1 MGYISSETLIS
12 YCALLVQAFNKN
24 GSIYLKFRCP
34 RVISV
39 FFLTYFQQDATLH
52 TLFISGKILYIFR
65 LVSPP
70 IIRSTHN
77 CIYSIW
83 YLSNRYCYLL
93 LLCKSWN
100 FIDLFWCGCNSTKTD
115 QYNSHATLK
124 PVPTLPQ

>member
-83 YLSNRYCYLL
+83 YLP
-93 LLCKSWN
+93 N
-100 FIDLFWCGCNSTKTD
+100 FLTENKFQTLKKIPQLINTKTIIENTTTM
-115 QYNSHATLK
+115 QSHHQQET
-124 PVPTLPQ
+124 VSC